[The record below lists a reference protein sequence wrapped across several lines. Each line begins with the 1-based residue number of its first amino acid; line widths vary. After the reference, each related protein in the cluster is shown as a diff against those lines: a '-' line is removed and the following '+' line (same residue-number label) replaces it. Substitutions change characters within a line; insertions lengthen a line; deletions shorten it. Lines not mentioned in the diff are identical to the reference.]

1 MRPWLVGGD
10 CGGVGGSGVIYGET
24 LYVAVG

>member
-10 CGGVGGSGVIYGET
+10 CGGVGGGGVVYGER